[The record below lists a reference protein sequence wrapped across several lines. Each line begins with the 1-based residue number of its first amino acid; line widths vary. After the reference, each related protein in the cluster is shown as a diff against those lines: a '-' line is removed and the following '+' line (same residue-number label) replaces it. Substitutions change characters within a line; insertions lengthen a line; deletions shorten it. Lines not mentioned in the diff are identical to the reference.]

1 MAPARDAVS
10 AKARVSPDPPGQEVH
25 GENWP
30 CGYAAQ
36 HQVHTAG
43 VGFPDVLQVVVQHH
57 RGLLGAAALH
67 QSVQGSTALLHIG
80 DPRPA
85 HQMERRQFHRLIVQ
99 QMDAASEYQPQRKAC
114 GRQDEPGPGSA
125 AWDRRQCTGVP
136 CLRQAAARSWLEKLL
151 RRRSRLVRSPGSFRC
166 SEVSSTRSWG
176 R

>member
-99 QMDAASEYQPQRKAC
+99 QMDAAPEYQPQRKAC
-114 GRQDEPGPGSA
+114 GRQDEPGPGRISRMGSA
-125 AWDRRQCTGVP
+125 AMYWCPVP
-136 CLRQAAARSWLEKLL
+136 PAGGGQVLVGEAAEEEIQIGPLSGI
-151 RRRSRLVRSPGSFRC
+151 VQMQ
-166 SEVSSTRSWG
+166 
-176 R
+176 